1 MSEMLTLKASVAA
14 TVLAGTVLVT
24 AGATYLATKTTMQAR
39 VTVSCPSPAVSSES
53 VKPDLPRGAPVPLTG
68 YKSW

>member
-1 MSEMLTLKASVAA
+1 MLTIKASIAA

-24 AGATYLATKTTMQAR
+24 ASATYLATKATLQADA
-39 VTVSCPSPAVSSES
+39 TVSCPAPVASTGP
-53 VKPDLPRGAPVPLTG
+53 VKPDLPRGKPVPLTG